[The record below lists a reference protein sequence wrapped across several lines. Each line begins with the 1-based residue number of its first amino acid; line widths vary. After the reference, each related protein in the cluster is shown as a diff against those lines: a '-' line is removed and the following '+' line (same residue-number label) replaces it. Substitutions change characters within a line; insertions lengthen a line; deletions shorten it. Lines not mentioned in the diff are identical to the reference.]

1 MDLNLKITWYVHV
14 LFDAKLQIEI
24 LRETLSMSFLH
35 LNDTLNIF
43 HFICLSHLFN
53 IAHILGKL
61 ILSMQTVLLKKQI
74 SFYIFQM

>member
-74 SFYIFQM
+74 SFNIFQM

>member
-24 LRETLSMSFLH
+24 LRETLFMSFLH